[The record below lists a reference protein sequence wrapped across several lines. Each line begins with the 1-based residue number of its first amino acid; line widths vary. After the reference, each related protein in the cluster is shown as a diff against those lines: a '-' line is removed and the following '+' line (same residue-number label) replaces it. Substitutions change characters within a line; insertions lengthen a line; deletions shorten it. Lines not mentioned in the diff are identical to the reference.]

1 MQWKTKYLHLYL
13 LDLFVFFWL
22 VFFHQVKRTH
32 TGWFSMCQT
41 EAPVR
46 SY

>member
-22 VFFHQVKRTH
+22 VFFPSGEKNTH
-32 TGWFSMCQT
+32 RLVQHVSD
-41 EAPVR
+41 
-46 SY
+46 